1 MKDLTLCI
9 PLINYD
15 TLLLGLSLA
24 KSFPVIVNS
33 ISIIIVGIRRN
44 HLLMKA
50 MKESQRVSL
59 KKIYEDYEPDSLN
72 DTEEMYA
79 LKEAIK
85 SLPVG
90 DRAIML
96 LYTDLGSIYKV
107 GELLHVHPTTVYS
120 NLKRIKEML
129 KKQCL

>member
-1 MKDLTLCI
+1 
-9 PLINYD
+9 
-15 TLLLGLSLA
+15 
-24 KSFPVIVNS
+24 
-33 ISIIIVGIRRN
+33 
-44 HLLMKA
+44 

-59 KKIYEDYEPDSLN
+59 KKIYEDYEPDALN
-72 DTEEMYA
+72 DTEEIYA

-85 SLPVG
+85 NLSTG

-96 LYTDLGSIYKV
+96 LYTDLGSIYRV

-120 NLKRIKEML
+120 NLKRIKETL

>member
-1 MKDLTLCI
+1 
-9 PLINYD
+9 
-15 TLLLGLSLA
+15 
-24 KSFPVIVNS
+24 
-33 ISIIIVGIRRN
+33 
-44 HLLMKA
+44 

-59 KKIYEDYEPDSLN
+59 KKIYEDYEPDALN

-79 LKEAIK
+79 LKEAIRD
-85 SLPVG
+85 LPVG
-90 DRAIML
+90 DRAILL

-120 NLKRIKEML
+120 NLKRIKETL

>member
-1 MKDLTLCI
+1 
-9 PLINYD
+9 
-15 TLLLGLSLA
+15 
-24 KSFPVIVNS
+24 
-33 ISIIIVGIRRN
+33 
-44 HLLMKA
+44 

-59 KKIYEDYEPDSLN
+59 KKIYEEYEPDALN
-72 DTEEMYA
+72 DTEEMYV

-90 DRAIML
+90 DRAILL

-120 NLKRIKEML
+120 NLKRIKETL
-129 KKQCL
+129 KEQCL

>member
-1 MKDLTLCI
+1 
-9 PLINYD
+9 
-15 TLLLGLSLA
+15 
-24 KSFPVIVNS
+24 
-33 ISIIIVGIRRN
+33 
-44 HLLMKA
+44 

-59 KKIYEDYEPDSLN
+59 KRIYEDYEPDALS
-72 DTEEMYA
+72 DTEKMYT

-90 DRAIML
+90 DRVMML
-96 LYTDLGSIYKV
+96 LYADLGSIYKV

-120 NLKRIKEML
+120 NLKRIKETL

>member
-1 MKDLTLCI
+1 
-9 PLINYD
+9 
-15 TLLLGLSLA
+15 
-24 KSFPVIVNS
+24 
-33 ISIIIVGIRRN
+33 
-44 HLLMKA
+44 

-59 KKIYEDYEPDSLN
+59 KKIYEDYEPDALS

-90 DRAIML
+90 DRVMML
-96 LYTDLGSIYKV
+96 LYADLGSIYKV

-120 NLKRIKEML
+120 NLKRIKETL
-129 KKQCL
+129 KEQNRK

>member
-1 MKDLTLCI
+1 
-9 PLINYD
+9 
-15 TLLLGLSLA
+15 
-24 KSFPVIVNS
+24 
-33 ISIIIVGIRRN
+33 
-44 HLLMKA
+44 

-85 SLPVG
+85 GLPVG
-90 DRAIML
+90 DRVMML
-96 LYTDLGSIYKV
+96 LYADLGSIYKV

-120 NLKRIKEML
+120 NLKRIKETL
-129 KKQCL
+129 KKQC

>member
-1 MKDLTLCI
+1 
-9 PLINYD
+9 
-15 TLLLGLSLA
+15 
-24 KSFPVIVNS
+24 
-33 ISIIIVGIRRN
+33 
-44 HLLMKA
+44 

-59 KKIYEDYEPDSLN
+59 KKIYEDYEPDALN

-79 LKEAIK
+79 LKEVIK

-90 DRAIML
+90 DRVMML
-96 LYTDLGSIYKV
+96 LYADLGSIYKV

-120 NLKRIKEML
+120 NLKRIKETL

>member
-1 MKDLTLCI
+1 
-9 PLINYD
+9 
-15 TLLLGLSLA
+15 
-24 KSFPVIVNS
+24 
-33 ISIIIVGIRRN
+33 
-44 HLLMKA
+44 

-59 KKIYEDYEPDSLN
+59 KKIYEDYEPDALN

-79 LKEAIK
+79 LKEVIK

-90 DRAIML
+90 DRVMML
-96 LYTDLGSIYKV
+96 LYADLGSIYKV

-120 NLKRIKEML
+120 NVKRIKEML

>member
-1 MKDLTLCI
+1 
-9 PLINYD
+9 
-15 TLLLGLSLA
+15 
-24 KSFPVIVNS
+24 
-33 ISIIIVGIRRN
+33 
-44 HLLMKA
+44 

-59 KKIYEDYEPDSLN
+59 KKIYEDYEPDALN

-85 SLPVG
+85 GLPVG
-90 DRAIML
+90 DRVMML
-96 LYTDLGSIYKV
+96 LYADLGSIYKV

>member
-1 MKDLTLCI
+1 
-9 PLINYD
+9 
-15 TLLLGLSLA
+15 
-24 KSFPVIVNS
+24 
-33 ISIIIVGIRRN
+33 
-44 HLLMKA
+44 MKA
-50 MKESQRVSL
+50 MKESQKIKL
-59 KKIYEDYEPDSLN
+59 KDIYAEYEPDPLK
-72 DTEEMYA
+72 DTEEMHT
-79 LKEAIK
+79 LKEVIK
-85 SLPVG
+85 GLSVG

>member
-1 MKDLTLCI
+1 
-9 PLINYD
+9 
-15 TLLLGLSLA
+15 
-24 KSFPVIVNS
+24 
-33 ISIIIVGIRRN
+33 
-44 HLLMKA
+44 

-59 KKIYEDYEPDSLN
+59 KKIYEDYEPDPLK

-79 LKEAIK
+79 LKMSIK
-85 SLPVG
+85 NLPVG
-90 DRAIML
+90 DRAILL

-120 NLKRIKEML
+120 NLKRIKETL

>member
-1 MKDLTLCI
+1 
-9 PLINYD
+9 
-15 TLLLGLSLA
+15 
-24 KSFPVIVNS
+24 
-33 ISIIIVGIRRN
+33 
-44 HLLMKA
+44 
-50 MKESQRVSL
+50 MKESQKISL

-90 DRAIML
+90 DRVMML
-96 LYTDLGSIYKV
+96 LYADLGSIYKV

-120 NLKRIKEML
+120 NLKRIKETL